1 MANPT
6 PNHCLFHL
14 LILMIIL
21 SDSATA
27 FLSAWSKACVSAKP
41 AEIHVPQG
49 KFKIAGH
56 VIFKGPCANK
66 AISITIDGELTLGF
80 SHSKNIG
87 ISRLTSINS
96 QHFHI
101 VFNGCENVKIEGVKI
116 IADGNSPNTDG
127 IHVQMSSNIIILK
140 SKIRTGDDCISIGPG
155 TRNLHIENIE
165 CGPGHGISIG
175 SLGWTRNEPGVQNVT
190 VRTVTLTGTQYDVRI
205 KSWGRP
211 SSGFVKEV
219 LFKNA
224 TMTDV
229 QNPILIDQ
237 NYCPNNKN
245 CPGQASGVKISDV
258 RYEDIHGTSATQVAM
273 KFDCSSTNPC
283 IGIKLENVKLTYK
296 NQVAEASCKNV
307 GLNMESV
314 QPQHCS

>member
-1 MANPT
+1 
-6 PNHCLFHL
+6 
-14 LILMIIL
+14 
-21 SDSATA
+21 SATA

-66 AISITIDGELTLGF
+66 AISITID
-80 SHSKNIG
+80 
-87 ISRLTSINS
+87 
-96 QHFHI
+96 

-165 CGPGHGISIG
+165 CGPGHGISYDCHRNRIIMAASGDTVYNLNHCCSPHIG